1 LETNVSFEA
10 TNELIVGIMERQ
22 IKRYHTLVL
31 VLLTIIGLMIGG
43 FLLYESQFDK
53 VAITQEGITDGGGDV
68 SVSGV
73 GNGDINNYA
82 ENKTND

>member
-1 LETNVSFEA
+1 METNVGFET

-22 IKRYHTLVL
+22 IKRYHAL
-31 VLLTIIGLMIGG
+31 VLLLITIIAFMVGG

-53 VAITQEGITDGGGDV
+53 VAITQEGVTDGGGDV

-73 GNGDINNYA
+73 GNGDINYA
-82 ENKTND
+82 ENQADN